1 MQIPENL
8 QHLDITNYN
17 PLNDVIFKFIFG
29 KEERKQITIDFLN
42 AVLMDTLHHPIRDL
56 RFSNAEMS
64 PENESDKATRFD
76 IACVLD
82 SGEQVDVE
90 VQVINEKNMERRT
103 LYYWAQMYLM
113 SLPRG
118 YSCNRLKPAIT
129 VNLLAFNLLPQKEPH
144 AVYGLY
150 NIQTGHQLTED
161 LELHFLEI
169 PKYAAEPPKP
179 VAAMTK
185 MERWLAYFAN
195 KLDKK
200 GKEELAMSEPAI
212 RSAMDAAQIFL
223 NNTEER
229 RRYINREMAIMDR
242 EAQLEY
248 ATEKGED
255 KLGRLS
261 AILLNAGKTADAAK
275 ASIDR
280 DYRNKLYEQY
290 GI

>member
-118 YSCNRLKPAIT
+118 YSYNRLKPAIT

-169 PKYAAEPPKP
+169 PKYVAEPPKP

-255 KLGRLS
+255 KLGRLI

>member
-118 YSCNRLKPAIT
+118 YSYNRLKPAIT

-185 MERWLAYFAN
+185 MERWLAYFTN

-255 KLGRLS
+255 KLGRLI